1 MPNITINDCLTCH
14 VQHKWFFGGADLK
27 ELRTVK
33 RMVGM
38 NGVDFANAFKVMD
51 PEALAALMVILH
63 TRDKIKVSI
72 DDVNI
77 DFDDFDMEMT
87 ADEREQ
93 VKQLEAE
100 MKAAADEAQAP
111 KIS

>member
-1 MPNITINDCLTCH
+1 MPNITIKECMTCH
-14 VQHKWFFGGADLK
+14 VEHRWFFSGADLK
-27 ELRTVK
+27 ELRSVK

-38 NGVDFANAFKVMD
+38 NGVDFANAFQVMD

-63 TRDKIKVSI
+63 ARDKIKVGI

-87 ADEREQ
+87 DDEKRQ
-93 VKQLEAE
+93 VAELEAE
-100 MKAAADEAQAP
+100 MKAAADKAQAP